1 MLFGLCKEM
10 IFMCDITDICDTDD
24 EDNDTCGNYGE
35 SDFGTE
41 LPLLY

>member
-1 MLFGLCKEM
+1 
-10 IFMCDITDICDTDD
+10 MCDITDICDTDD
-24 EDNDTCGNYGE
+24 EGNDTCGNYGE